1 MIYNN
6 KELSRKC
13 SYYRLFCFQQY
24 FPWTTCIMANSY
36 TITLFIIQGFRKNVS
51 LFIELVRFLL
61 IVQLKRY
68 LFSRN
73 PVDITY

>member
-1 MIYNN
+1 
-6 KELSRKC
+6 
-13 SYYRLFCFQQY
+13 
-24 FPWTTCIMANSY
+24 MANSY

-68 LFSRN
+68 LFFRN